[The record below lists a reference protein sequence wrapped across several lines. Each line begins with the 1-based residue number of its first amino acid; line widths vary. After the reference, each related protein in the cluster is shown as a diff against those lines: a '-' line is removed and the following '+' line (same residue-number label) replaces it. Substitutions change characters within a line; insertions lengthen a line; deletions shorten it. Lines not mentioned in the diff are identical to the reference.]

1 MMMPYV
7 MYYTS
12 MLCKGC
18 YPNSMVLS
26 YSCGQA
32 KYIRICYVWRVYFF
46 ESGGKNSPFSR
57 ISGYILAE
65 TKVTIALHLIK
76 SENVRHAMKQ
86 EKKRMLRNLV
96 FKFCS
101 SLFSFFQQFLKI
113 LEMTSSFVLYKCQLV
128 KANTSCW
135 Y

>member
-1 MMMPYV
+1 

-18 YPNSMVLS
+18 YPNSIVLS

-57 ISGYILAE
+57 ISGYILAG

-76 SENVRHAMKQ
+76 PENVRRTMKQ
-86 EKKRMLRNLV
+86 KEKKDV
-96 FKFCS
+96 TKFGIQN
-101 SLFSFFQQFLKI
+101 F
-113 LEMTSSFVLYKCQLV
+113 
-128 KANTSCW
+128 
-135 Y
+135 

>member
-1 MMMPYV
+1 MVMPYV

-57 ISGYILAE
+57 ISGYILAG

-86 EKKRMLRNLV
+86 EKKKDV
-96 FKFCS
+96 TKFGIQI
-101 SLFSFFQQFLKI
+101 F
-113 LEMTSSFVLYKCQLV
+113 
-128 KANTSCW
+128 
-135 Y
+135 

>member
-26 YSCGQA
+26 YSCGRA

-57 ISGYILAE
+57 ISGYILAG
-65 TKVTIALHLIK
+65 TNVTIALHLIK
-76 SENVRHAMKQ
+76 PENVRRAMKKG
-86 EKKRMLRNLV
+86 KKKCYEIWYSNFLV
-96 FKFCS
+96 HCS
-101 SLFSFFQQFLKI
+101 LSFN
-113 LEMTSSFVLYKCQLV
+113 SSSKY
-128 KANTSCW
+128 W
-135 Y
+135 R